1 MRICTWAPTVFQGP
15 QVVANKRRAS
25 HIPSGED
32 LTTATSGIVQRYEA
46 MGVTDLL
53 IAQRWW
59 GNGEEIE
66 ASSLDC
72 LAMTSFFGAC
82 TSQMNMIT
90 AIHPG
95 FFHPTVIAKWAATV
109 QHLTGGRW
117 AINVTSGWNMEEF
130 DRYGI
135 DPLEHDT
142 RYVRSSEFID
152 ILRLCW
158 QQPVVDYHGRFYQC
172 RNLEL
177 MPAPKHP
184 LEVFQGGQSPAAISM
199 AAQKSDWMFLN
210 GGSPERIEEIVS
222 KVRSAC
228 ADTQRQVRFAMYA
241 APLCRSTDEAAWA
254 EIDSM
259 LAAVDPDLA
268 AKRKARVHEGAR
280 GMWNEADPLS
290 VLDTNEGYAPRFIG
304 SPDTILQRILQYQDL
319 GIEMLHLDLR
329 DALFCQQVLPG
340 LLQQGPLST

>member
-15 QVVANKRRAS
+15 QVVASKRRPS

-32 LTTATSGIVQRYEA
+32 LTAATSSIVQRYED

-82 TSQMNMIT
+82 TSRMNLIT

-135 DPLEHDT
+135 DPLAHDT
-142 RYVRSSEFID
+142 RYARSGEFID
-152 ILRLCW
+152 ILRQCW
-158 QQPVVDYHGRFYQC
+158 EQSVVDYNGHYYQC
-172 RNLEL
+172 NNLEL
-177 MPAPKHP
+177 VPKPEHP
-184 LEVFQGGQSPAAISM
+184 LEVFQGGQSPAAIDM
-199 AAQKSDWMFLN
+199 AAHKSDWMFLN
-210 GGSPERIEEIVS
+210 GGAPERISDIVS
-222 KVRSAC
+222 RVREAC
-228 ADTQRQVRFAMYA
+228 AAAGRQVRFAMYA
-241 APLCRSTDEAAWA
+241 APLCRDTDEAAWA
-254 EIDSM
+254 EIDTM
-259 LAAVDPDLA
+259 LAAVDPDLV
-268 AKRKARVHEGAR
+268 AKRQARVREGAR
-280 GMWNEADPLS
+280 GMWNDADPLS
-290 VLDTNEGYAPRFIG
+290 VLDSNEGYAPRLIG
-304 SPDTILQRILQYQDL
+304 SPDSLLKRISEYQAL

-329 DALFCQQVLPG
+329 DTLFCQEVLPL
-340 LLQQGPLST
+340 LLQENTLTS